1 MRTKDDD
8 RLRID
13 RRTTLK
19 WLAATMATAHAAC
32 SSDEK
37 FLGDEIPSRS
47 GTMLGAAANPGGAR
61 YGTDPDLVHP
71 VVPWPRTMTQA
82 QLQASAALSDI
93 ILPEDERSPAASAVG
108 VPDFIDEWISAPYE
122 EQQRD
127 RELVLAGLEWLEQQ
141 SRERF
146 GTGFAAAEDNQR
158 AELLDALAWPEPAAT
173 DLVEQIRFFDRFRYL
188 TVGAFYTTEPGMAD
202 AGYIG
207 NVAISGDYPGPSKE
221 ALAHLA
227 GVLEQLG
234 LEMPPLP
241 SAVLAAARR
250 NAGGTAPA

>member
-1 MRTKDDD
+1 VKKDGDD
-8 RLRID
+8 RFRID

-19 WLAATMATAHAAC
+19 WLAATMAAAHTGC

-47 GTMLGAAANPGGAR
+47 GTLLGTAAIPGGAR
-61 YGTDPDLVHP
+61 YGTDPDLVNP
-71 VVPWPRTMTQA
+71 VVPWTRTMTEA
-82 QLQASAALSDI
+82 QLQAAAALGDM
-93 ILPEDERSPAASAVG
+93 ILPEDERSPAASTVG

-122 EQQRD
+122 AQQRD

-141 SRERF
+141 SRDRF
-146 GTGFAAAEDNQR
+146 GTAFAAAEHEQK
-158 AELLDALAWPEPAAT
+158 AELLDALAWPDPAGT
-173 DLVEQIRFFDRFRYL
+173 VEQARFFDRFRYL

-207 NVAISGDYPGPSKE
+207 NAAISGDYPGPSKE
-221 ALAHLA
+221 AMDHLA

-234 LEMPPLP
+234 LEMPPL
-241 SAVLAAARR
+241 
-250 NAGGTAPA
+250 

>member
-1 MRTKDDD
+1 MKSDGTD
-8 RLRID
+8 RFTDRFRVD

-32 SSDEK
+32 SPDEK

-47 GTMLGAAANPGGAR
+47 GALLGTAATPGGAR
-61 YGTDPDLVHP
+61 YGSDPDLINP
-71 VVPWPRTMTQA
+71 VVPWPRTMTDA
-82 QLQASAALSDI
+82 QLRTSAALGDM

-122 EQQRD
+122 AQQRD
-127 RELVLAGLEWLEQQ
+127 RELVLAGLEWLERE
-141 SRERF
+141 SRDRF
-146 GTGFAAAEDNQR
+146 GTGFVEAEHEQK
-158 AELLDALAWPEPAAT
+158 AELVDALAWPDPAAA
-173 DLVEQIRFFDRFRYL
+173 DLSGQVRFFERFRYL

-207 NVAISGDYPGPSKE
+207 NIAISGTYPGPSRE
-221 ALAHLA
+221 AMAHLA

-234 LEMPPLP
+234 LDLPPL
-241 SAVLAAARR
+241 
-250 NAGGTAPA
+250 